1 LQLHHKNIGIPT
13 DLNSESGFKSAY
25 LMYSGKIYGACIYK
39 VQSKEDAEE
48 IVQDVF
54 RSAWENRQNFKTGEP
69 LENYLMKAAKYK
81 LIDYYRKRQ
90 VKTQH
95 LALVSETTETSNN
108 STEEYI
114 RFNDLKE
121 TVFTALH
128 KLPSKTKEIFWMSR
142 KKGLTNKEIAAELDV
157 SEKTIEYHIS
167 SALKKFKVQLA
178 EYI

>member
-1 LQLHHKNIGIPT
+1 MQLPHKNRTILT
-13 DLNSESGFKSAY
+13 DINSESAFKLAY
-25 LMYSGKIYGACIYK
+25 LRYSAKVYGVCIHK

-54 RSAWENRQNFKTGEP
+54 RSAWENREKFKTGEP
-69 LENYLMKAAKYK
+69 LENYLIKAAKYK
-81 LIDYYRKRQ
+81 LIDYYRKQQ
-90 VKTQH
+90 VKNQH
-95 LALVSETTETSNN
+95 LTIVSETAETSNN
-108 STEEYI
+108 STEDHM
-114 RFNDLKE
+114 RFTDLKE
-121 TVFTALH
+121 TVFSALH

-142 KKGLTNKEIAAELDV
+142 KKGLTNKEIAAELKV